1 VHVQKRGGGVRKKL
15 GGEGNSQLKKEV
27 RRVPLQG
34 TLDVVRFA
42 DVALLLG
49 RRRLT
54 GRLEVRSGDV
64 IVQLYFENGL
74 VAGMATRGRPHE
86 AHGEPVYRLAEV
98 CSRLLPADRGSFD
111 FRPGMPYSGV
121 ERIQTDVKTLL
132 TAARTH
138 LEDWRSLESVIPS
151 LEARPRV
158 AEELVESEVTLSA
171 PQWRVLRAVDGR
183 RSLRAIARAL
193 DLSELDVSRALKG
206 LVEAK
211 LVELDLEPAVAGNPP
226 KCVALGEEVPE
237 LVSIGV
243 EREART
249 ADGSDV
255 AISVVIHDE
264 PAAGEALGESSPK
277 QGWRRRDRGR
287 RQPATVPADPP
298 VPQAG

>member
-1 VHVQKRGGGVRKKL
+1 
-15 GGEGNSQLKKEV
+15 
-27 RRVPLQG
+27 VPLQG

-64 IVQLYFENGL
+64 IVQLYFENGT
-74 VAGMATRGRPHE
+74 VVGMATRGRPHD

-121 ERIQTDVKTLL
+121 ERIQIEVKTLL
-132 TAARTH
+132 SAARTH
-138 LEDWRSLESVIPS
+138 LDDWRSLESVIPS
-151 LEARPRV
+151 LEGRPRV
-158 AEELVESEVTLSA
+158 AEVLVETEVTLTA

-183 RSLRAIARAL
+183 RSIRAIARAL

-206 LVEAK
+206 LVESG
-211 LVELDLEPAVAGNPP
+211 LVELDLEPAIAANPP
-226 KCVALGEEVPE
+226 KCVSLGEEVPE
-237 LVSIGV
+237 LVTIDV
-243 EREART
+243 EPE
-249 ADGSDV
+249 SDDSHSPAAV
-255 AISVVIHDE
+255 EVSVVIDDNALVVA
-264 PAAGEALGESSPK
+264 PAEAGAKS
-277 QGWRRRDRGR
+277 GWRRRDRVR
-287 RQPATVPADPP
+287 RAPASIPADPP